1 MRDIYMLGIDVVDK
15 WQAEN
20 GKEKFGGFIQVPS
33 QLAKG
38 LMSIYFDDSSRSA
51 VIQYYPQIRLGISAV
66 YRDHLACMVD

>member
-1 MRDIYMLGIDVVDK
+1 LRLVLEGWPRVEDGKTRNIYMLGIVVVDK

-20 GKEKFGGFIQVPS
+20 GKENFGGFIQVPS

-51 VIQYYPQIRLGISAV
+51 IVQCYP
-66 YRDHLACMVD
+66 